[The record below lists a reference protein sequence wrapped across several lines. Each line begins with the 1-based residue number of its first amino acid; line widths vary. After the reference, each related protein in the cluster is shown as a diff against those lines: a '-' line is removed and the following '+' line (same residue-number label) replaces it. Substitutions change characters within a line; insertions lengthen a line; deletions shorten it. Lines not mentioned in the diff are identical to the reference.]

1 LRTAELVRYKMH
13 IHSRAKVESDLRATP
28 MLTQSASPG
37 NGLSLDWFAGSKAH
51 A

>member
-13 IHSRAKVESDLRATP
+13 IHSRAKVESDLRGTP
-28 MLTQSASPG
+28 MLTQSACPR
-37 NGLSLDWFAGSKAH
+37 NGLSLEGFTGSKAH